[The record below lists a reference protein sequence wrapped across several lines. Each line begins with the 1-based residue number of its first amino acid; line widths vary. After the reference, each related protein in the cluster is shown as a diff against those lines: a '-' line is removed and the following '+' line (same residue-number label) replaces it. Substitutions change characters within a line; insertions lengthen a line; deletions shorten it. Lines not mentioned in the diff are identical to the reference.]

1 MENNSVGTPPAGSIR
16 FNTDTSKMEI
26 YNGDKW
32 WNIDSTSPQEHTG
45 GTRGFLISGYRNSPV
60 SAYAPISYINIDTT
74 GNAIS
79 FGNLG
84 AAGNRN
90 AAGASRTR
98 AVFFRAN
105 APAKNTIEYITMAS
119 TGDAT
124 DFGDMSTEYDAQG
137 GCSDATRAVIAGGYS
152 NPGSGPYARVNTIQY
167 VTMASLGNAKDFGD
181 MNQAQADF
189 HGAASPT
196 RGLFM
201 GGSSG
206 SPASARNN
214 HIGYITISTTGNG
227 ADFGDLTVARSHTD
241 AGSNA
246 IRAIC
251 VGGLNTSSAAVN
263 TMDYVQIPT
272 LGNALDFGD
281 MTVSV
286 YGRATSTSPTR
297 LVNCAGGSPSSPYN
311 VNVCD
316 YIQIATTGNAI
327 DFGDTA
333 EAAGSEGPTGCSN
346 GHGGLG

>member
-1 MENNSVGTPPAGSIR
+1 MEHNTIGTPPSGSIR
-16 FNTDTSKMEI
+16 FNTDSAKMEI

-32 WNIDSTSPQEHTG
+32 WEIDSTSPQERTG
-45 GTRGFLISGYRNSPV
+45 STRGFIIGGYQNSPV

-79 FGNLG
+79 FGNLV

-119 TGDAT
+119 TGNAL
-124 DFGDMSTEYDAQG
+124 DFGDMSTEHDSQG
-137 GCSDATRAVIAGGYS
+137 GCSDATRAMIAGGYS

-167 VTMASLGNAKDFGD
+167 VTIASLGNAQDFGD
-181 MNQAQADF
+181 MNQAQSDVG
-189 HGAASPT
+189 GAASPT

-201 GGSSG
+201 GGAT
-206 SPASARNN
+206 SPSAPARNN
-214 HIGYITISTTGNG
+214 HIEYITMASTGNG
-227 ADFGDLTVARSHTD
+227 ADFGDLALARSHCD
-241 AGSNA
+241 GGSNA

-251 VGGLNTSSAAVN
+251 VGGLNTSSATVN

-272 LGNALDFGD
+272 LGNAIDFGD

-286 YGRATSTSPTR
+286 YARATSTSPTR

-311 VNVCD
+311 TNVCD
-316 YIQIATTGNAI
+316 YVQIASTGNAI
-327 DFGDTA
+327 DFGDTV
-333 EAAGSEGPTGCSN
+333 EAGGSEGPTGCSN